1 MMQLLQELS
10 FLEIVGL
17 LSGIGYVVL
26 AARAHVWC
34 WPIGLINVAVFLF
47 INYEAKLYA
56 DTALQ
61 VVYLILT
68 LYGWYK
74 WVEKPDNSTEALY
87 ISTTT
92 SKQWI
97 YLSGIVVIGAIVMSV
112 LLDRYT
118 DTDVPRWD
126 AIVTSLSLVATWMV
140 AQKKLE
146 NWLVWIVTDV
156 LYVGLY
162 YYKGYMLLTILFVIY
177 IVVAVQGYFYWRKLQ
192 ATQKP
197 I

>member
-1 MMQLLQELS
+1 MQLLQELS

-17 LSGIGYVVL
+17 MSGIGYVVL
-26 AARAHVWC
+26 AARANIWC
-34 WPIGLINVAVFLF
+34 WPIGLVNVAVFLF

-56 DTALQ
+56 DAGLQ
-61 VVYLILT
+61 VVYLALT
-68 LYGWYK
+68 LYGWYN
-74 WVEKPDNSTEALY
+74 WIEKPENSTETLH

-92 SKQWI
+92 SKQWLI
-97 YLSGIVVIGAIVMSV
+97 LSGIVVVSALVMS
-112 LLDRYT
+112 LILDQYT

-126 AIVTSLSLVATWMV
+126 AIVTALSLVATWMT

-146 NWLVWIVTDV
+146 NWLVWIVADV

-162 YYKGYMLLTILFVIY
+162 FHKGYMLLTILFVIY
-177 IVVAVQGYFYWRKLQ
+177 IFVAVQGYFYWRKLQ
-192 ATQKP
+192 ALKKS